1 MTFSFTNKIALN
13 FDSVH
18 NLKLSYAQL
27 MYSMLYAMHQKDQ
40 PKSTGTKDAQKK
52 RMKLTPDLFRI
63 NRIAID
69 LVF

>member
-27 MYSMLYAMHQKDQ
+27 MYSMLYAMHQKNQ
-40 PKSTGTKDAQKK
+40 PKSTGKKDAQK
-52 RMKLTPDLFRI
+52 
-63 NRIAID
+63 
-69 LVF
+69 